1 MKTIFILMTM
11 ILTTQSLQ
19 FSDEGKCNM
28 DLNFTL
34 ISPEPLPSGSL
45 DDKVFS
51 MYVKY
56 QDWNYFTYV
65 NRASLGVVSVK
76 GYKIGPNCVLYAN
89 ENNKGYFN
97 FHQQS
102 IMYWGRIYRDIKID
116 FRFQGDCIAESG
128 IPLEF
133 GFVVNTFS
141 CTATYKEV
149 LSTDDPIV
157 SKSFNTYHA
166 LEPNSCLDLELDLG
180 SQPST
185 YTKLSFAMDNYN
197 YGHSEVL
204 DLFSN
209 ILNHCSDH
217 IIVSNYSGSIMCSHD
232 GSSTNIKLYGDDL
245 FGKVSINICGLIAPP
260 LNHDQEVNLKIFKD
274 SAGVQL
280 FAASSIFIENV
291 IGIYPIRPMKL
302 NQSIV
307 KNESRP
313 TEPFHL
319 DVAYNHDLP
328 YIAGFRLGIEVR
340 FPPAFGW
347 DINPTFAVTVDNNK
361 TLFSGSGI
369 HLADYV
375 YRFNLYENPLFLES
389 GFNLEIFG
397 FDTPEGLNGLYGF
410 KVKFYSISTLLGEND
425 LNVYIAGATPNEFM
439 ELGSRDLESNTSV
452 QVRTSLPNQALDRP
466 NYQLLLD
473 LGNGLELR
481 QSIDLEY
488 LVTANNNIDSFGSV
502 TYDGSLNRLTIN
514 DVVIN
519 KQSGVSTEIEFSLSD
534 FRTTSHSG
542 NNEFTLELV
551 SNTNVV
557 KVFDYS
563 LDKIGIDI
571 VNTSFTAVGY
581 GNVELTINFKFDKAF
596 NYAHYV
602 RFELPITFKETSGC
616 VYNTDMDTET
626 PYSQCIFN
634 RDTGDDATQF
644 VLIQD
649 LLREKNGN
657 NAHANSIHEIKLRFE
672 IIDKID
678 VHNAVTMDLVLD
690 QNDNNNS
697 GISRADFHEF
707 IFPAPEHCKIAYPNT
722 FSDSN
727 CYTCEIGTHNH
738 NGVCYA

>member
-11 ILTTQSLQ
+11 ILATQSLE
-19 FSDEGKCNM
+19 FHEGGDCNM

-45 DDKVFS
+45 NNKVFS
-51 MYVKY
+51 MYVAY
-56 QDWNYFTYV
+56 QDWNYFTYF
-65 NRASLGVVSVK
+65 NRANMGVVSVK
-76 GYKIGPNCVLYAN
+76 GYTMGPNCVLYA
-89 ENNKGYFN
+89 KKAYGSYFN

-102 IMYWGRIYRDIKID
+102 IMYWGRIYSDIKID

-128 IPLEF
+128 VPLEF
-133 GFVVNTFS
+133 GFVVNTLYCS
-141 CTATYKEV
+141 STYKEV

-166 LEPNSCLDLELDLG
+166 LEANSCLQLELDLG

-185 YTKLSFAMDNYN
+185 YTKLSFEMDNYN
-197 YGHSEVL
+197 FGQSEVL

-209 ILNHCSDH
+209 ILDHCADH
-217 IIVSNYSGSIMCSHD
+217 IIVSNYSGNITCSHD

-245 FGKVSINICGLIAPP
+245 SGNVSVNICGLIAPP
-260 LNHDQEVNLKIFKD
+260 LNHDKEINLKIFKD
-274 SAGVQL
+274 SAGVEL

-307 KNESRP
+307 KNETKP

-328 YIAGFRLGIEVR
+328 YIAGFRLGVEVR
-340 FPPAFGW
+340 FPNAFGW
-347 DINPTFAVTVDNNK
+347 DIAPTFAVTVNGNK
-361 TLFSGSGI
+361 KLFSGTGLQKS
-369 HLADYV
+369 DYV
-375 YRFNLYENPLFLES
+375 YRFTLYENPLFLNP

-410 KVKFYSISTLLGEND
+410 KVKFYNISTLIGEND
-425 LNVYIAGATPNEFM
+425 LNVYIASATPNEFM
-439 ELGSRDLESNTSV
+439 ELGSRELESSTSV
-452 QVRTSLPNQALDRP
+452 QVRTSLPNQALDQP

-473 LGNGLELR
+473 LGNGLELQ

-488 LVTANNNIDSFGSV
+488 LVTANNNIDSFGTV
-502 TYDGSLNRLTIN
+502 TYNGSLNRLTIN

-534 FRTTSHSG
+534 FKTTSNSG
-542 NNEFTLELV
+542 NNEFSLELV
-551 SNTNVV
+551 SSTSVV

-563 LDKIGIDI
+563 LDIIGMNI
-571 VNTSFTAVGY
+571 VNASFIAVGY
-581 GNVELTINFKFDKAF
+581 GNVELTISFRFDKAF
-596 NYAHYV
+596 NYDHYV
-602 RFELPITFKETSGC
+602 RFELPITFKEATEC

-626 PYSQCIFN
+626 PYAPCIFN

-649 LLREKNGN
+649 LLRERSGY
-657 NAHANSIHEIKLRFE
+657 NAHANTTHEIKLRFN

-697 GISRADFHEF
+697 GISRADFREF
-707 IFPAPEHCKIAYPNT
+707 IFPAPQYCKIAYPT
-722 FSDSN
+722 TYSDSN
-727 CYTCEIGTHNH
+727 CYICEMGAQNH
-738 NGVCYA
+738 NGVCYP